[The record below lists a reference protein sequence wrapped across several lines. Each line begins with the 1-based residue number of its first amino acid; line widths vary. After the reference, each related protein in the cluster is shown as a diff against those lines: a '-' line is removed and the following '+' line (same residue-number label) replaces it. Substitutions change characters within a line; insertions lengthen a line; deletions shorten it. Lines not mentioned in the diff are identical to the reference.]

1 MMNSWPIFQPQ
12 DSASD
17 LASHPHRVTLPEGSG
32 GLSFPELCPNCGKA
46 AFECIV
52 VQKVFRQAAAGDSV
66 TSYLIQQAEVPY
78 CDNCTAQHHREQQ
91 LLTRPQRVVVSP
103 ETGLTVS
110 ALGSGFMALVFLP
123 DALRSVAQP
132 GFSLLVVVAFF
143 VVIACSS
150 FSGAWKQNTYRRIAP
165 QTSITLA
172 FDFSESYAP
181 LLKAARCT
189 YAICKAAF
197 AHAFIKLNQRLVQ
210 NQTAA
215 MPR

>member
-17 LASHPHRVTLPEGSG
+17 IANHPHRVTLLEGSG
-32 GLSFPELCPNCGKA
+32 RLNFPELCANCGKA
-46 AFECIV
+46 AFGRIV

-78 CDNCTAQHHREQQ
+78 CDNCTAQHHREQR
-91 LLTRPQRVVVSP
+91 LLTRSQRMMVSLA
-103 ETGLTVS
+103 TGLTVS

-123 DALRSVAQP
+123 AALRSLVQP
-132 GFSLLVVVAFF
+132 GFPWPLVVVAFF
-143 VVIACSS
+143 MLIAYSS
-150 FSGAWKQNTYRRIAP
+150 FSGAWDQNAYRRIAP

-172 FDFSESYAP
+172 FDFGESYAP

-189 YAICKAAF
+189 YAIRNAAF
-197 AHAFIKLNQRLVQ
+197 AQAFIKLNQQLVQ
-210 NQTAA
+210 N
-215 MPR
+215 